1 MLFRSMITINNHR
14 QYIENVKNNAA
25 NLRMELDSKVPSKYM
40 RQPKYLPHMD
50 NCIYH
55 PTTGLIA
62 RQEIIHNVQKNYPS
76 QFSKNLHYL
85 RNLEGYKY
93 FSDIL
98 EDRLNEL
105 YPKTKKL
112 RKFLI
117 KNNHFSLYYV
127 KSKQKLNFLA
137 KVKLMLMR

>member
-1 MLFRSMITINNHR
+1 METIKINNHKA
-14 QYIENVKNNAA
+14 YITNVRNNASA
-25 NLRMELDSKVPSKYM
+25 LRMELDTKVPLKYT
-40 RQPKYLPHMD
+40 RQPKYFSHMD

-62 RQEIIHNVQKNYPS
+62 RQEVIHNVQKNYPS

-85 RNLEGYKY
+85 RKLDGYEY
-93 FSDIL
+93 LSGII
-98 EDRLNEL
+98 ENRLNEL
-105 YPKTKKL
+105 YPQTKKI

-117 KNNHFSLYYV
+117 ENNHFSLYYV